1 MKPVIIPAIIATS
14 QTELDEILNRL
25 KGKVDRVQLDIM
37 DGRFVPTRSLDWD
50 LELPEDFVYEVHT
63 MATDPLDVLRK
74 LSGRAQIALL
84 HYESG
89 VDPRCTVK
97 ELKSLGF
104 KVYLALNPDTP
115 TDVIEPYLDELDGVL
130 VMTVYPG
137 RYGAPFIPKTLDKV
151 RRIRSLRRLMDI
163 EVDGAMNPEN
173 ITLASAAGANLF
185 VSGSYILKSVNP
197 SDAIKRLTAAAEI
210 EF

>member
-14 QTELDEILNRL
+14 QMELDEILNRL
-25 KGKVDRVQLDIM
+25 KGEVDRIQLDIM
-37 DGRFVPTRSLDWD
+37 DGRFVSTRSLDWD
-50 LELPEDFVYEVHT
+50 LELPEDFTYEIHT
-63 MATDPLDVLRK
+63 MVTDPLSILRK
-74 LSGRAQIALL
+74 LAGRAQIALL
-84 HYESG
+84 NYESG
-89 VDPRCTVK
+89 VEVIPAVN
-97 ELKSLGF
+97 ELKMLGF

-130 VMTVYPG
+130 VMTVHPG

-185 VSGSYILKSVNP
+185 ASGSYILKSVTP
-197 SDAIKRLTAAAEI
+197 SDAIKKLTAAAKI
-210 EF
+210 GN

>member
-1 MKPVIIPAIIATS
+1 M
-14 QTELDEILNRL
+14 ELDEILNRL

-63 MATDPLDVLRK
+63 MVTDPLDVLRK
-74 LSGRAQIALL
+74 LAGRAQIALL

-89 VDPRCTVK
+89 VDPLCTVK

-210 EF
+210 GI

>member
-25 KGKVDRVQLDIM
+25 KGKVDRIQLDIM

-50 LELPEDFVYEVHT
+50 LELPKDFTYEVHI
-63 MATDPLDVLRK
+63 MATDPLSVLRK
-74 LSGRAQIALL
+74 LAGRAKIALL
-84 HYESG
+84 NYESG
-89 VDPRCTVK
+89 VEVIPALN
-97 ELKSLGF
+97 ELKILGF

-130 VMTVYPG
+130 IMTVYPG
-137 RYGAPFIPKTLDKV
+137 RYGAPFIPKTLEKV

-197 SDAIKRLTAAAEI
+197 SDAIKRLTAAVVI
-210 EF
+210 GN